1 MFDPDMSDF
10 QADDTTVRAE
20 YRTDLYH
27 VRILCLD
34 SGVYVLQHR
43 ERDYRPE
50 IDLYT
55 PWSGWV
61 MELESDNFAK
71 AMWAFA
77 REVVER
83 SAVEEYKWGAE
94 ARSF

>member
-1 MFDPDMSDF
+1 MFEPDISDF

-20 YRTDLYH
+20 YRTDRYH
-27 VRILCLD
+27 IRILRLD
-34 SGVYVLQHR
+34 SGVFVLQHR

-55 PWSGWV
+55 PWTGWV
-61 MELESDNFAK
+61 LEIESENFAK
-71 AMWAFA
+71 VMWAFA
-77 REVVER
+77 REVLER

-94 ARSF
+94 ARHF